1 MPLESLTSGFYNA
14 AGALLEHGIRL
25 WVCLAGRLVEKS
37 DLPWLSSPIGTR
49 ARIGNEFYGQLADR
63 EGLQISKS
71 TDAGLL
77 PSFELLKGPQF
88 DPALVRPEI
97 RDFYE
102 HTARFHLE
110 AWSET
115 GLVSRIFLWV
125 LVTFVSRRMDQLN
138 FPLSPLELSAGM
150 RSEVIELDD
159 SQTGKR
165 VYTGWLRTMVATGK
179 IIYAGLYSTTT
190 PAEYAG
196 PVSYT
201 HLDVYKRQIS
211 PYPQESQLFPSPAHI
226 GEVINCFNEIMEGDA
241 ATIYGLLSEFC
252 HPDMAVLKQHFQWDG
267 TQSVTFDAPEGNTAL
282 PVGASATLAALEAV
296 SELLELSNETE
307 IRTKVAQLLR
317 KLVSSGRI

>member
-1 MPLESLTSGFYNA
+1 MNPVLHPASFCNELRVQRMALQSLTSGFYNA
-14 AGALLEHGIRL
+14 AGALLEQGIRL
-25 WVCLAGRLVEKS
+25 WVCLTGRLVDKS
-37 DLPWLSSPIGTR
+37 DVPWLSSPIGTR

-71 TDAGLL
+71 ADAGLL

-115 GLVSRIFLWV
+115 GLVSSIFLWV

-159 SQTGKR
+159 SHTGKR

-196 PVSYT
+196 PCVKVSFPVPQGSSTVVLRPEATDDGSFRLISRNTRFGGPGFYRIVELRSGKWRVRYIQT
-201 HLDVYKRQIS
+201 LHEIFHVYVDAEGILRTD
-211 PYPQESQLFPSPAHI
+211 HI
-226 GEVINCFNEIMEGDA
+226 IHFL
-241 ATIYGLLSEFC
+241 GL
-252 HPDMAVLKQHFQWDG
+252 AVLRLHYKITPKRG
-267 TQSVTFDAPEGNTAL
+267 
-282 PVGASATLAALEAV
+282 
-296 SELLELSNETE
+296 
-307 IRTKVAQLLR
+307 
-317 KLVSSGRI
+317 